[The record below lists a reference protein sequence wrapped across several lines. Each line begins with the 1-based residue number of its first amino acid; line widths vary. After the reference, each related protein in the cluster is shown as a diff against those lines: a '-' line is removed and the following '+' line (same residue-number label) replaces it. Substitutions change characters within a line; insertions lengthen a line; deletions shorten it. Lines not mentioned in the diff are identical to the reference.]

1 MNVRLLLPLALLGAI
16 ACTSDLPQAPSDE
29 PPPSQSTAS
38 VSFTI
43 QTAADGLRVPAD
55 FLGLGFEV
63 PVMADPRIADP
74 VFLRLLSN
82 LGAGSLRFG
91 GSSVGNTV
99 WAPDSASPANG
110 DFQLTPSDVDRV
122 FGLARQIGWRVTVA
136 IGLAHFHSG
145 SASTGGDDPA

>member
-1 MNVRLLLPLALLGAI
+1 MNVRLLPPLALLGAI
-16 ACTSDLPQAPSDE
+16 ACTSALPQAPSDE

-43 QTAADGLRVPAD
+43 QTAADGPRVPAD

-74 VFLRLLSN
+74 VFLSLLSN

-91 GSSVGNTV
+91 GSSVENTV
-99 WAPDSASPANG
+99 WSPDSASPATG
-110 DFQLTPSDVDRV
+110 DFQLTPADVDRV